1 MWWKAIIL
9 WFVLMLL
16 AIINGTVRVKCIIP
30 YTGLTTG
37 LAISTLLLCTLI
49 LMATWSSIA
58 WMGPRTNGEA
68 IRIGLLWLCMT
79 LGFEFSAGHF
89 VFKKPWPELLADYN
103 IAKGRIWILVLIATT
118 LAPWITAKL
127 RGLLS

>member
-9 WFVLMLL
+9 WFVLMVL
-16 AIINGTVRVKCIIP
+16 AILNGTVRVKWIIP
-30 YTGLTTG
+30 STGLTSG
-37 LAISTLLLCTLI
+37 LAISTLMLCTLI
-49 LMATWSSIA
+49 LVATWVSVA

-68 IRIGLLWLCMT
+68 IRIGLLWLSMT
-79 LGFEFSAGHF
+79 LGFEFGIGHF

-103 IAKGRIWILVLIATT
+103 IAKGRIWILVLVATAT
-118 LAPWITAKL
+118 APWITAKL

>member
-9 WFVLMLL
+9 WFVLMVL
-16 AIINGTVRVKCIIP
+16 AIVNGTVRVKWIIP
-30 YTGLTTG
+30 SVGLTSG
-37 LAISTLLLCTLI
+37 LAISTLMLCTLI
-49 LMATWSSIA
+49 IAATWLGIA

-68 IRIGLLWLCMT
+68 MRIGMLWLCMT
-79 LGFEFSAGHF
+79 LGFEFGIGHF

-103 IAKGRIWILVLIATT
+103 IAKGRIWVLVLITTAT
-118 LAPWITAKL
+118 APWITAKL

>member
-16 AIINGTVRVKCIIP
+16 AIINGTVRVKWIIP
-30 YTGLTTG
+30 STGLTAG

-49 LMATWSSIA
+49 LVATWSSIA

-79 LGFEFSAGHF
+79 LCFEFGAGHF

-103 IAKGRIWILVLIATT
+103 IVKGRIWILVLFVTAM
-118 LAPWITAKL
+118 APWITAKM